1 MGTTEIDVMVVGA
14 GPTGLA
20 LAHELR
26 RHGLRCR
33 VIDQGEGPSIWSKAQ
48 AIHARTLVRGS
59 VPPTRGTR
67 RFTGG
72 RR

>member
-1 MGTTEIDVMVVGA
+1 MSTIEIDVLVVGA

-33 VIDQGEGPSIWSKAQ
+33 VIDQGEGPSISMWA
-48 AIHARTLVRGS
+48 
-59 VPPTRGTR
+59 TR
-67 RFTGG
+67 RPAAP
-72 RR
+72 